1 MRGKV
6 IISMPTTNSLK
17 TVLRVNHLTKDY
29 ASVRALEDISL
40 EVMQGECFGLLG
52 PNGAGKTTLIKILLN
67 LISATSGTASIFNQP
82 AANDSIREKIGY
94 LPEKVRMYD
103 FLTGQE
109 FLDFQGKLY
118 GMKPGVRK
126 ERVEKC
132 LQTVGMFEDHSRKIG
147 EYSKGMVQRI
157 GLAQALL
164 NSPELLLLDEPA
176 AGLDPISNKEMRD
189 ILLQLKE
196 KGVTIFIN
204 SHLLSEIE
212 MICDRVAIL
221 HRGRLVRTGT
231 KQELTSKEEVIEI
244 TVEEVSDSLI
254 AKLQNVATQIN
265 VEDNLITINPKDNN
279 TIGLIPEIIISQEAK
294 LLSLNSHMESLEEIF
309 LRLIKGEETPDE

>member
-1 MRGKV
+1 MQ
-6 IISMPTTNSLK
+6 K
-17 TVLRVNHLTKDY
+17 TILRVSNLTKDF
-29 ASVRALEDISL
+29 ASVRALDDLSL

-52 PNGAGKTTLIKILLN
+52 PNGAGKTTLVKILLN
-67 LISATSGTASIFNQP
+67 LISASSGTASIFNQP
-82 AANDSIREKIGY
+82 VANDSIRQKIGY

-103 FLTGQE
+103 FLMGRE

-118 GMKPGVRK
+118 GMKPEMRK
-126 ERVEKC
+126 EQVEKC
-132 LQTVGMFEDHSRKIG
+132 LKTVGMFDDSFRKIG
-147 EYSKGMVQRI
+147 EYSKGMVQRV

-164 NSPELLLLDEPA
+164 NGPELLLLDEPA

-204 SHLLSEIE
+204 SHLLSEVE

-231 KQELTSKEEVIEI
+231 KQELTAKGEVIEI
-244 TVEEVSDSLI
+244 TVEEVKDSLI
-254 AKLQNVATQIN
+254 TKLQEVATQVK
-265 VEDNLITINPKDNN
+265 VEGNFITINPKNN
-279 TIGLIPEIIISQEAK
+279 HTIGVIPEIIINQGAK

-309 LRLIKGEETPDE
+309 LRLIKGEETSDE

>member
-1 MRGKV
+1 MQ
-6 IISMPTTNSLK
+6 K

-29 ASVRALEDISL
+29 SNVRALDDLSL
-40 EVMQGECFGLLG
+40 EVMKGECFGLLG

-67 LISATSGTASIFNQP
+67 LISASSGTASIFNQP
-82 AANDSIREKIGY
+82 VANENLREKIGY
-94 LPEKVRMYD
+94 LPEKVRIYD
-103 FLTGQE
+103 FLMGRE

-118 GMKPGVRK
+118 GMKGGVRK
-126 ERVEKC
+126 EQVEKC
-132 LQTVGMFEDHSRKIG
+132 LKTVGMFEDRSRKIG

-204 SHLLSEIE
+204 SHLLSEVE

-231 KQELTSKEEVIEI
+231 KQELTSKGEVIEI
-244 TVEEVSDSLI
+244 TVEGISESLI
-254 AKLQNVATQIN
+254 TKLQEVATKVT
-265 VEDNLITINPKDNN
+265 VEGNLITIHPKDTN
-279 TIGLIPEIIISQEAK
+279 TIGIIPQIIINQEAK

-309 LRLIKGEETPDE
+309 LRLIQGEEIPDE

>member
-1 MRGKV
+1 MA
-6 IISMPTTNSLK
+6 ITSLQE

-29 ASVRALEDISL
+29 PSVRALDDLSL
-40 EVMQGECFGLLG
+40 EVIQGECFGLLG

-67 LISATSGTASIFNQP
+67 LISASSGTVSTFNQP
-82 AANDSIREKIGY
+82 VANESIREKIGY

-103 FLTGQE
+103 FLMGRE

-126 ERVEKC
+126 EQVEKC
-132 LQTVGMFEDHSRKIG
+132 LKTVGMSEDGSRKIG

-164 NSPELLLLDEPA
+164 NRPELLLLDEPA

-244 TVEEVSDSLI
+244 TVEGVNNLLI
-254 AKLQNVATQIN
+254 AKLQEVSTQIK
-265 VEDNLITINPKDNN
+265 VEGNLITINPKDNN
-279 TIGLIPEIIISQEAK
+279 TIGVIPEIIINQGAK